1 MYVTFI
7 TSTSYLDTSLPLINE
22 LCKKIK
28 INVIINFSQNT
39 KNVSIA
45 SIKGNFH
52 KNMIIYDQRKIFE
65 ILSNSFSLFKNLK
78 KVNFILVYWHTLK
91 QLDLKNIYHIL
102 KLRHYINGD
111 LVINQIHNAHYYLLL
126 KYVNSKPVIIDIHD
140 PIEHSGQKPSIGLK
154 IFLKK
159 WTKYAKQIII
169 HNRSNINEFAK
180 RYKIR
185 RYKIKYCG
193 FGVIPLIN
201 PSINKICYDKIQK
214 NTILFFGRIS
224 QYKGVEY
231 LIEAAKIARKK
242 ITNLKVVIAGSGQ
255 LYFDI
260 SDIKH
265 NSTFQIIN
273 RYIPNS
279 ELAQLIQESS
289 IVVCPYTDATQSG
302 VVMTAYAFNKPVI
315 ATKVGG
321 LAEAVSHNITGKL
334 VLPKDPKSLSEAIIE
349 LLKNPDKIDKM
360 SKNIELFCTQGE
372 FSWENIAQKTIEV
385 YKKTLNKG

>member
-1 MYVTFI
+1 MRVALVSFGHIDSIISVAKHTSKFLQI
-7 TSTSYLDTSLPLINE
+7 DLFMIFAQNSKSTSIVSFNNINVKNGFIDE
-22 LCKKIK
+22 KKKKIICK
-28 INVIINFSQNT
+28 NFNVYIGNNFNHEL
-39 KNVSIA
+39 
-45 SIKGNFH
+45 F
-52 KNMIIYDQRKIFE
+52 MYD
-65 ILSNSFSLFKNLK
+65 N
-78 KVNFILVYWHTLK
+78 
-91 QLDLKNIYHIL
+91 L
-102 KLRHYINGD
+102 KLRSWKNFLLSFQLAKRLKQYDLIHINGQHGV
-111 LVINQIHNAHYYLLL
+111 LPQLQLLL
-126 KYVNSKPVIIDIHD
+126 LGKRIVYTIHD
-140 PIEHSGQKPSIGLK
+140 FVGHSSEKSWSAELMNKIMLFIGRK
-154 IFLKK
+154 IIVQNKQ
-159 WTKYAKQIII
+159 TYSEIAEKY
-169 HNRSNINEFAK
+169 K
-180 RYKIR
+180 RVKNKVHFIP
-185 RYKIKYCG
+185 
-193 FGVIPLIN
+193 FGVLEIYKLFGCKNIAER
-201 PSINKICYDKIQK
+201 K

-224 QYKGVEY
+224 PYKGVEY

-334 VLPKDPKSLSEAIIE
+334 VLPKDPKSLSKAIIE

-360 SKNIELFCTQGE
+360 SKNIELFCTQSE

-385 YKKTLNKG
+385 YEKTINKG